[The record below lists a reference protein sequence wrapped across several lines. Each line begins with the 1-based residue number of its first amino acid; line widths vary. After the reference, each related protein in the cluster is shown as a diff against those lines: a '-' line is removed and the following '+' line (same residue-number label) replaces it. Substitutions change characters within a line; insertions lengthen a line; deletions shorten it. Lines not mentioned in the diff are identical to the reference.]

1 MEPTAKPTKSE
12 MKKAKSD
19 TEITLHPCTADLVP
33 LASSEVIKIGGVYR
47 KCCSCHLMKALAE
60 GNDVRSRSDFD
71 GRKSQWRCSECNK
84 VKSRI
89 ARIQHSAR
97 AIEGWN
103 DVREGETARFM
114 ERMAG
119 LIKR

>member
-1 MEPTAKPTKSE
+1 MELTARPTKCE

-19 TEITLHPCTADLVP
+19 TEIALHPCTPVLVP
-33 LASSEVIKIGGVYR
+33 LASSGEIKMEGVYR